1 MGSVDRYVQGSSCL
15 FGRCSQALVSRP
27 QCCSLLE
34 EDRRQQVGIR
44 VANAHAE
51 NAMSIDH
58 CHDFVMRGDDRFAL
72 SRKESQDAAA
82 IPQTAKSQFADD
94 ARVT

>member
-1 MGSVDRYVQGSSCL
+1 
-15 FGRCSQALVSRP
+15 
-27 QCCSLLE
+27 
-34 EDRRQQVGIR
+34 
-44 VANAHAE
+44 
-51 NAMSIDH
+51 MSIDH

-94 ARVT
+94 ARVTK